1 MKSSSVVLTCLL
13 MILPFGNLQS
23 AVPIPQFTIQNGEG
37 NPIPAAVRGGAN
49 ETRVRIL
56 LEGGLI
62 CNPVLCFP
70 LFSTTGFTVPA
81 GRVLLID
88 YVSVESNAT
97 DGGSAVLAIDGVRHS
112 LGEMMEPLSPFS
124 TIHLG
129 RQVSLYAAPFESVR
143 VRGALS
149 GASEETFVRVAIT
162 GRLIDAVDQEVFD
175 CREAS
180 CEP

>member
-1 MKSSSVVLTCLL
+1 MKASWVVLACLL
-13 MILPFGNLQS
+13 VFLPVGNLQS
-23 AVPIPQFTIQNGEG
+23 AAPIPLFTIQNGEE

-56 LEGGLI
+56 LEGGVV

-70 LFSTTGFTVPA
+70 SFSTTRFTVPA
-81 GRVLLID
+81 GRMLLID
-88 YVSVESNAT
+88 YVSVRSNAT
-97 DGGSAVLAIDGVRHS
+97 AGGSAVLAIDGVRHS
-112 LGEMMEPLSPFS
+112 LGEMMEPVSPFS
-124 TIHLG
+124 TIQLG
-129 RQVSLYAAPFESVR
+129 RQVSLYAAPFENVR
-143 VRGALS
+143 IRGVLN
-149 GASEETFVRVAIT
+149 GFSEETFVAVAIT